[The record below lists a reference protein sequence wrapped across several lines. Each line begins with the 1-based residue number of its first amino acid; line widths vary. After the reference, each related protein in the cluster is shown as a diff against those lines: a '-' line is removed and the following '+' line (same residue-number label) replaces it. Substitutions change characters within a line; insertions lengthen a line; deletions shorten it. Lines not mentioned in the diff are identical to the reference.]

1 MTATLIDPNYVLSD
15 EKKTKVCMITDINKA
30 NRLLLGR
37 NIDTEEFDMLYDSDV
52 HTLSE
57 VLRRVSEVIRL
68 RMNMMSLAQ
77 ELFEISEAARQHRER
92 RRYEEDGN

>member
-1 MTATLIDPNYVLSD
+1 MKATLIDPNYVLSD

-30 NRLLLGR
+30 NKLLLGR
-37 NIDTEEFDMLYDSDV
+37 NIDTQEFDMLYDSDV

-57 VLRRVSEVIRL
+57 VLRRVGEAIRF
-68 RMNMMSLAQ
+68 RMNVINIAR
-77 ELFEISEAARQHRER
+77 ELFEISEAAKQYRER